1 VADVVTT
8 SPEELASALRK
19 WAATQD
25 GHRRAA
31 VELLIGHGYWLG
43 REDFTDEPIC
53 GPVRR
58 SHSETWIDWQK
69 ARGFSDSSLVQ
80 GASTSQIAVLR
91 FAAALGLDLYRLNFT
106 SDEEA
111 AAAVRAVATA
121 TGMERMLRA

>member
-1 VADVVTT
+1 VA
-8 SPEELASALRK
+8 SPEELAASLRK

-31 VELLIGHGYWLG
+31 VELLIGHGYWLSHE
-43 REDFTDEPIC
+43 RFTDPWFGVVCRDENN
-53 GPVRR
+53 
-58 SHSETWIDWQK
+58 TWISWEK
-69 ARGFSDSSLVQ
+69 ARGFADSGAVT

-91 FAAALGLDLYRLNFT
+91 FAVAIGLDLYRLRFA

-121 TGMERMLRA
+121 TGMERMLRG